1 MLNYVPLAITSFL
14 KISRKRLSTIY
25 RQGRLLSTHHPTDS
39 LASFPPENPLR
50 VVFMGTPQFAAP
62 ALDALCSIPAIAV
75 VTAYTPPDRR
85 QGRGQTLAPSP
96 VKQRAQQLG
105 IPVEQPAT
113 LRDPVAVDRLSAY
126 APDLVVVAAY
136 GRLLPTEVLDLPR
149 FGCLNLHPS
158 LLPRHR
164 GPSPVAGAILAGDD
178 ATGVT
183 VMLLDEGMDTGPI
196 VAQRRRSIRPED
208 DAETLTA
215 ALFRDGAALLNEII
229 PDWIAGAV
237 AAVPQDDEQATYTS
251 KLERADGIA
260 DWTRPAE
267 FLCRQQR
274 AYAPWPGLH
283 TRWDGKE
290 VKLLDVAPLPDGYA
304 EPGMVTTTDDEPIA
318 VGSGSGLLAVRRLQ
332 LEGRRA
338 AGAADFVRGYAHF
351 IGARLG

>member
-1 MLNYVPLAITSFL
+1 M
-14 KISRKRLSTIY
+14 
-25 RQGRLLSTHHPTDS
+25 STHPTSDS
-39 LASFPPENPLR
+39 GDLRTADQPLR
-50 VVFMGTPQFAAP
+50 LVFMGTPHSAVP
-62 ALDALCSIPAIAV
+62 TLDALAANPMV
-75 VTAYTPPDRR
+75 VVVAAYTPPDRR
-85 QGRGQTLAPSP
+85 QGRGRTFAPSP
-96 VKQRAQQLG
+96 VKQRAEELG
-105 IPVEQPAT
+105 LPVEQPAT
-113 LRDPVAVDRLSAY
+113 FRNSDAVGRLADY
-126 APDLVVVAAY
+126 APDIIVVAAY
-136 GRLLPTEVLDLPR
+136 GRLLPTEVLNLPR

-196 VAQRRRSIRPED
+196 IAQRARPVGLED

-215 ALFRDGAALLNEII
+215 ELFRDGAALLDEVM

-274 AYAPWPGLH
+274 AYTPWPGLH
-283 TRWDGKE
+283 TKWDGKE

-304 EPGMVTTTDDEPIA
+304 RPAMVTATAGEPIA
-318 VGSGSGLLAVRRLQ
+318 VGSGGGLLAVRRLQ
-332 LEGRRA
+332 LEGRRPA
-338 AGAADFVRGYAHF
+338 DAADFVRGYPQF

>member
-1 MLNYVPLAITSFL
+1 M
-14 KISRKRLSTIY
+14 
-25 RQGRLLSTHHPTDS
+25 STHYPTDS
-39 LASFPPENPLR
+39 RASLQPASPLR

-62 ALDALCSIPAIAV
+62 ALNALCVIPMLAV
-75 VTAYTPPDRR
+75 VAAYTPPDRK
-85 QGRGQTLAPSP
+85 QGRGQAPAPSP

-113 LRDPVAVDRLSAY
+113 LRNPVAVNRLSAY

-136 GRLLPTEVLDLPR
+136 GRLLPTEVLNLPR

-183 VMLLDEGMDTGPI
+183 VMLLDAGMDTGPI
-196 VAQRRRSIRPED
+196 VAQRSRSIGPED

-215 ALFRDGAALLNEII
+215 ELFRDGAALLNELI
-229 PDWIAGAV
+229 PDWIAGAL

-251 KLERADGIA
+251 KLERADGLA

-267 FLCRQQR
+267 FLARQQR

-283 TRWDGKE
+283 TKWDGKE
-290 VKLLDVAPLPDGYA
+290 VKLLDVAPGPDGYA
-304 EPGMVTTTDDEPIA
+304 APGTVTATADAPVA
-318 VGSGSGLLAVRRLQ
+318 VGSGRGLLAVRRLQ
-332 LEGRRA
+332 LEGRRPA
-338 AGAADFVRGYAHF
+338 DAADFARGYPNF
-351 IGARLG
+351 IGAKLG